1 MVDYIIEEHET
12 SISRACRVMGY
23 SRSSMYYQS
32 RKQDAR
38 VQEKLQEW
46 AEKKPTEGFWK
57 LFGRIRK
64 EGLQWNHKRV
74 HRVYKALGMN
84 LRRKYKRRLPER
96 VKEPLAKPESINQS
110 WSMDFMCDVLMSG
123 KRFRTL
129 NIIDDYNREAL
140 AIEVDTS
147 LPAARVKRVLQE
159 VIAWRG
165 KPAQIRTDNGP
176 EFIAFEL
183 SEWCEKEQIHLQ
195 YIQPGKP
202 TQNAFIERFNGSFR
216 KDVLDAYL
224 FETLAQVRI
233 LAEEWMNDY
242 NHHRPHEALDNLP
255 PVIFRERAVN
265 SGKLPGANSAL
276 KFPTIHSLSD
286 N

>member
-1 MVDYIIEEHET
+1 MVEYVIEEYKC
-12 SISRACRVMGY
+12 SISRACRIMGY
-23 SRSSMYYQS
+23 SRSGMYYQS
-32 RKQDAR
+32 REKDGPIQA
-38 VQEKLQEW
+38 KLQEW

-57 LFGRIRK
+57 LFGRIRN
-64 EGLQWNHKRV
+64 EGLVWNHKRV

-84 LRRKYKRRLPER
+84 LRRKHKRRLPQR
-96 VKEPLAKPESINQS
+96 VKAPLARQESINQS
-110 WSMDFMCDVLMSG
+110 WSMDFMCDVLVNG

-129 NIIDDYNREAL
+129 NIIDDYNREVL

-165 KPAQIRTDNGP
+165 KPLQIRTDNGP
-176 EFIAFEL
+176 EFIALEL
-183 SEWCEKEQIHLQ
+183 CEWCEGQSIHLP

-216 KDVLDAYL
+216 RDVLDAYL
-224 FETLAQVRI
+224 FESLAQVRI

-242 NHHRPHEALDNLP
+242 NNHRPHESLNNLS
-255 PVIFRERAVN
+255 PVIYRAVN
-265 SGKLPGANSAL
+265 NGKLPNANNSTL
-276 KFPTIHSLSD
+276 KFPTIHSLH
-286 N
+286 NN

>member
-1 MVDYIIEEHET
+1 
-12 SISRACRVMGY
+12 
-23 SRSSMYYQS
+23 
-32 RKQDAR
+32 
-38 VQEKLQEW
+38 
-46 AEKKPTEGFWK
+46 
-57 LFGRIRK
+57 
-64 EGLQWNHKRV
+64 
-74 HRVYKALGMN
+74 MN
-84 LRRKYKRRLPER
+84 LRRKHKRRLPDR
-96 VKEPLAKPESINQS
+96 VKEPLAQPQSINQS
-110 WSMDFMCDVLMSG
+110 WSLTMNGQFDFMCDVLMNG

-159 VIAWRG
+159 VISWRG

-183 SEWCEKEQIHLQ
+183 SEWCKSQNIHLQ

-202 TQNAFIERFNGSFR
+202 TQNAFIERFNGSLR
-216 KDVLDAYL
+216 KDILDAYL
-224 FETLAQVRI
+224 FESLTQVRI
-233 LAEEWMNDY
+233 LAEEWMDDY
-242 NHHRPHEALDNLP
+242 NNHRPHEALDNLP
-255 PVIFRERAVN
+255 PVVYRDRAVN
-265 SGKLPGANSAL
+265 SGKLPGANNSAP